1 MQDLK
6 RQSNRR
12 PAVRRLRTSSVSA
25 RKNRSNP
32 IPGLPVKLRK
42 PNTEP
47 AYKNSWLPPYF
58 VENEPAYLRMKI
70 RWLIQKFIGF
80 CGLVF
85 ILWLSGGSVWVGQGF
100 FQQPLTKVMIK
111 GNQLLDDVDVLR
123 KSGLRQGQHLSDLKP
138 YRLAARL
145 QTHPIVQK
153 ADIRRKFPDEVHL
166 NITEYQPVAVLTI
179 SQETNIFSPASLTK
193 TDYVLIGNNQR
204 LLKQLP
210 IDLLHDSPHKN
221 LPLIDGLKVQS
232 ITLGSRLDSPV
243 LERGLRFLATFQQ
256 MAAAQK
262 IELPKT
268 QLELESLFRIVDW
281 TTQPIHIDISDPLNL
296 KINWPLNIINL
307 QPDSPEPLRTVP
319 LTIQM
324 GSRNFG
330 ERLLTFQNIYPA
342 LDKQHP
348 RLKSIDLRYKNRV
361 LLVP

>member
-1 MQDLK
+1 M
-6 RQSNRR
+6 
-12 PAVRRLRTSSVSA
+12 SA

-42 PNTEP
+42 PNAEP

-58 VENEPAYLRMKI
+58 LENEPAYLRIKM

-85 ILWLSGGSVWVGQGF
+85 ILWLAGGSVWVGQAF
-100 FQQPLTKVMIK
+100 FQQPLTKVLIK

-123 KSGLRQGQHLSDLKP
+123 MSGLRQGQHLSDLEP

-179 SQETNIFSPASLTK
+179 SQETNTFSPASLSKTK
-193 TDYVLIGNNQR
+193 YVLIGKNQR

-210 IDLLHDSPHKN
+210 IDILRDSPHKK
-221 LPLIDGLKVQS
+221 LPLIDGLTVQS

-243 LERGLRFLATFQQ
+243 LERGLRFLETFQQ

-268 QLELESLFRIVDW
+268 QLELENQFRIVDW

-296 KINWPLNIINL
+296 KINWPLNIFNL

-330 ERLLTFQNIYPA
+330 ERLLTFQNIYPV

>member
-1 MQDLK
+1 M
-6 RQSNRR
+6 
-12 PAVRRLRTSSVSA
+12 SA

-42 PNTEP
+42 PNAEP

-58 VENEPAYLRMKI
+58 LENEPAYLRIKI
-70 RWLIQKFIGF
+70 HWLIQKFIGF

-85 ILWLSGGSVWVGQGF
+85 ILWLAGGSVWVGQAF
-100 FQQPLTKVMIK
+100 FQQPLTKVLIK

-123 KSGLRQGQHLSDLKP
+123 MSGLRQGQHLSDLEP

-179 SQETNIFSPASLTK
+179 SQETNTFSPASLSKTK
-193 TDYVLIGNNQR
+193 YVLIGKNQR

-210 IDLLHDSPHKN
+210 IDILRDSPHKK
-221 LPLIDGLKVQS
+221 LPLIDGLTVQS

-243 LERGLRFLATFQQ
+243 LERGLRFLETFQQ

-268 QLELESLFRIVDW
+268 QLELESQFRIVDW
-281 TTQPIHIDISDPLNL
+281 TTQPIHIDI
-296 KINWPLNIINL
+296 
-307 QPDSPEPLRTVP
+307 
-319 LTIQM
+319 
-324 GSRNFG
+324 
-330 ERLLTFQNIYPA
+330 
-342 LDKQHP
+342 
-348 RLKSIDLRYKNRV
+348 
-361 LLVP
+361 